1 MERTCGK
8 CLMWKQN
15 NGICPIFREK
25 MAETELGC
33 PKFTGEI
40 KPCDICGQ
48 PIVGKVDLAYIGID
62 DDIKWYELCPQCS
75 EHWGRCL
82 TCKSITQCDFETNP
96 VNIPKQVQQ
105 QIRQGNMVI
114 QTVVRN
120 PEREK
125 ETCAK
130 NCECWNAELGVCWRQ
145 YCMQQG
151 CIDKWRANIN
161 A

>member
-40 KPCDICGQ
+40 NPCDICGQ

-62 DDIKWYELCPQCS
+62 DDTKWYELCPQCS

-96 VNIPKQVQQ
+96 VNIPKQIQQ
-105 QIRQGNMVI
+105 QIRQGNMVV

-130 NCECWNAELGVCWRQ
+130 NCHCWDCKLNVCWRQ
-145 YCMQQG
+145 YCNNEG
-151 CIDKWRANIN
+151 CMEHWEVRN